1 LTKDPDA
8 LFKRAWQVARNHYDE
23 LTAYDYGRPWPV
35 NEGKIDVDSS
45 MPDLSEESCRVAA
58 IWLDKL
64 IDGAKGPI
72 SAGYVRRT
80 ILIHN
85 RISVP
90 SEIIIAI
97 ALTKA
102 LSIWP
107 FGHAVWIAR
116 HVEDEPVPF

>member
-1 LTKDPDA
+1 MRKDPDA
-8 LFKRAWQVARNHYDE
+8 LFERAWQIARNHYDE

-35 NEGKIDVDSS
+35 NEKKIDVDSGI
-45 MPDLSEESCRVAA
+45 PDLSEGSCRVAA

-64 IDGAKGPI
+64 IDRAKGPI

-90 SEIIIAI
+90 SEVIIAI

-102 LSIWP
+102 LSICP
-107 FGHAVWIAR
+107 FGRDVLIGR
-116 HVEDEPVPF
+116 HVEDELIPF